1 MKTLIS
7 ALALVASTASF
18 ANAADI
24 NLATFNT
31 MTNHTEV
38 CGNYTDDFFSAKDE
52 LGSSA
57 TVQNI
62 VDEINNL
69 FNCGAD
75 VEMQAHV
82 MTTTFADEVADI
94 MESEGRVFFENPWGA
109 TRVLAEVGSVDGVA
123 MYEVR
128 KVELTTQESKWVG
141 RYKIEN
147 GKKVKV
153 GMATETSTRIT
164 QRITW
169 GGKKVHTLATAL
181 TELSDRK
188 YSIQD

>member
-31 MTNHTEV
+31 MTNHKEV
-38 CGNYTDDFFSAKDE
+38 CGSYTGDFFSAKDE

-75 VEMQAHV
+75 VEMEAHV

-94 MESEGRVFFENPWGA
+94 LESEGQVFFKNKWGA

-153 GMATETSTRIT
+153 GMATETTTRIT
-164 QRITW
+164 GVIRWNGDRQ
-169 GGKKVHTLATAL
+169 HTLATAL

-188 YSIQD
+188 YSIKN